1 MEPRSTPRGRT
12 TRWLLTASTLAVGG
26 FWACEAAAEPSKLP
40 PEAGYQ
46 GGEIETGRTGALG
59 GATRAIGADISGH
72 FANPAN
78 VAASRVYHLGA
89 LATIAP
95 EARRQSYGAAMSDSV
110 TNSRGLAGAV
120 SGVYTIQDSGGLS
133 RKATDARFTLAFPM
147 SEKLFVGVTGKY
159 LKLRQD
165 GLGPLGQSYASG
177 GRKNEAIVNGFTFD
191 AGLSAHPVD
200 LLWIGLVGTN
210 LTATGDGYRPLGAS
224 GGIGLGTRTFNLE
237 GDIAA
242 DFTTYDKTT
251 LRYMGGAE
259 LLAADSFAL
268 RGGYRFDQGDKS
280 HSASVGFGYVDPAFS
295 FELSL
300 RRTLSPYTSTMI
312 FLGVTYFLEST
323 GLTRAP
329 NEIPIGGD

>member
-1 MEPRSTPRGRT
+1 MAPWTSPRGRS
-12 TRWLLTASTLAVGG
+12 TRWLLTASALAVG
-26 FWACEAAAEPSKLP
+26 AVTARDAAAEPSKLP
-40 PEAGYQ
+40 PEAGFQ
-46 GGEIETGRTGALG
+46 GGELETARTGALG

-72 FANPAN
+72 FTNPAN
-78 VAASRVYHLGA
+78 VAASRVYHVGA
-89 LATIAP
+89 LAIIAP

-120 SGVYTIQDSGGLS
+120 SGVYTVQDSGGLS

-147 SEKLFVGVTGKY
+147 SDKLFVGVTGKY

-177 GRKNEAIVNGFTFD
+177 GRKNEAIVSGFTFD

-200 LLWIGLVGTN
+200 LLWVGIVGTN

-224 GGIGLGTRTFNLE
+224 GGVGVGTRTFNVE
-237 GDIAA
+237 ADVAA
-242 DFTTYDKTT
+242 DFTTYDRTT

-268 RGGYRFDQGDKS
+268 RGGYRFDQGDRS
-280 HSASVGFGYVDPAFS
+280 HSASFGLGYVDPSFS

-300 RRTLSPYTSTMI
+300 RRTLSPYTSTML
-312 FLGVTYFLEST
+312 FVGVTYFLEST

-329 NEIPIGGD
+329 NEVPIGGD

>member
-1 MEPRSTPRGRT
+1 MEPWSPPRGRAS
-12 TRWLLTASTLAVGG
+12 RWHLCACALSVASTVAGS
-26 FWACEAAAEPSKLP
+26 AAAEPSKLP

-46 GGEIETGRTGALG
+46 RGEIETGRTGALG

-72 FANPAN
+72 FSNPAN

-89 LATIAP
+89 LAIIAP

-110 TNSRGLAGAV
+110 TNSRGIAGAI
-120 SGVYTIQDSGGLS
+120 SGVYTAQDSGGLS

-147 SEKLFVGVTGKY
+147 SDKLFVGVTGKY

-165 GLGPLGQSYASG
+165 GLGPLGQSFASG

-200 LLWIGLVGTN
+200 MLWIGLVGTN

-224 GGIGLGTRTFNLE
+224 GGVGLGTRTFNLE
-237 GDIAA
+237 GDVAA
-242 DFTTYDKTT
+242 DFTTYGRTT

-268 RGGYRFDQGDKS
+268 RGGYRFDDGDKS
-280 HSASVGFGYVDPAFS
+280 HSGSLGFGYVDPAFS
-295 FELSL
+295 LELSL
-300 RRTLSPYTSTMI
+300 RRTFSPYTSTML
-312 FLGVTYFLEST
+312 FVGVTYFLEST

-329 NEIPIGGD
+329 NEIPVGGD

>member
-1 MEPRSTPRGRT
+1 MEPRPTPRSRT
-12 TRWLLTASTLAVGG
+12 IQTLLMACVVGAG
-26 FWACEAAAEPSKLP
+26 LSAARDAAAEPSKLP
-40 PEAGYQ
+40 PEAGFQ
-46 GGEIETGRTGALG
+46 GGEIETGRTGALA

-89 LATIAP
+89 LVTIAP
-95 EARRQSYGAAMSDSV
+95 EAKRQSYGAAMSDSV
-110 TNSRGLAGAV
+110 TNSRGIAGAV

-177 GRKNEAIVNGFTFD
+177 GRKGEAIVNGFTFD

-200 LLWIGLVGTN
+200 LLWVGLVGTN

-224 GGIGLGTRTFNLE
+224 GGVGIGTRVFNIE
-237 GDIAA
+237 GDVAA

-280 HSASVGFGYVDPAFS
+280 HAISGGFGYVDPAFS

-300 RRTLSPYTSTMI
+300 RRTISPYTSTMI

-329 NEIPIGGD
+329 NEIQMGE